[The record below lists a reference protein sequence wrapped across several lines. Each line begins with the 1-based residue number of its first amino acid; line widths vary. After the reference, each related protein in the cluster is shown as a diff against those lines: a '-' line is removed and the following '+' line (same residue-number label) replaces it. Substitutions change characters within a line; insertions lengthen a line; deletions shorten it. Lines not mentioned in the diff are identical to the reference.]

1 MSMELLVRQVQQQRW
16 PRLARRRNK
25 QSSIDIFQLIAV
37 ETIGVFNSSANNLLT
52 EIGSKIS
59 VNTGESRETSF
70 LYQRISV
77 LVQCFNAILLHDSLP
92 TVYCVD

>member
-1 MSMELLVRQVQQQRW
+1 MRQVQQQRW